1 MSCVSSTSTS
11 ILFNGGKLKSFMPT
25 HGIRQGDPL
34 SPYLFILCMEYLG
47 FLINEN
53 YLRKEWTPLTAS
65 KHNMAISH
73 LFFADDLML
82 FAKANKFGT

>member
-25 HGIRQGDPL
+25 YGIRQGDPL

-47 FLINEN
+47 FLINEKC
-53 YLRKEWTPLTAS
+53 LRKEWTPLEAS
-65 KHNMAISH
+65 KHNMEISH
-73 LFFADDLML
+73 LFFIDNLIL
-82 FAKANKFGT
+82 FAKADK